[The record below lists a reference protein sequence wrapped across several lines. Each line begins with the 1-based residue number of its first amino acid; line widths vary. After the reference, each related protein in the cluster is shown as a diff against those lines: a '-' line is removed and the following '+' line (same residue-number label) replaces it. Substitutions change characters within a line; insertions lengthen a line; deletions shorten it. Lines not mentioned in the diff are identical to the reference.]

1 MIAFK
6 SSFLA
11 LAFSTLT
18 VAQYGGGGSGGASS
32 TATSAAPSATSTTT
46 NNVTDVLVGN
56 GGLVFTPNT
65 VQAKVGD
72 TINFHFYPTGH
83 SVAESAFNS
92 PCSYMKGGIW
102 SGSVSSSSGVA
113 ANMFSVTINDTNPHW
128 LYCAQTIASHCQNGM
143 VMVINP
149 PADSQDTLAAY
160 KSAAAGTKVST
171 AGTVVEGGVIE
182 ANAASPSTAS
192 TSSTALPRVQPL
204 LPAQV
209 RLLLLM
215 VFPRD
220 GLQWVPTW

>member
-18 VAQYGGGGSGGASS
+18 VAQYGGGGGSGGASS
-32 TATSAAPSATSTTT
+32 TATSAAPSATSATT
-46 NNVTDVLVGN
+46 NSVTNVLVGN

-113 ANMFSVTINDTNPHW
+113 VS
-128 LYCAQTIASHCQNGM
+128 LSHRSN
-143 VMVINP
+143 
-149 PADSQDTLAAY
+149 TF
-160 KSAAAGTKVST
+160 K
-171 AGTVVEGGVIE
+171 
-182 ANAASPSTAS
+182 
-192 TSSTALPRVQPL
+192 
-204 LPAQV
+204 
-209 RLLLLM
+209 
-215 VFPRD
+215 
-220 GLQWVPTW
+220 